1 MIARIFSRS
10 ALHEHEDPAQRVQGV
25 AVLPPDSG
33 ELARLLAADPAPEVR
48 SAAAQRCSELPALA
62 EALTTESDPAVREA
76 VATALSGVVSET
88 ADAPAATAFLASE
101 TCTDGVRA
109 DVARRTADPE
119 RRRVALSHIRDEA
132 LLVDVALDA
141 DHAETRQDAAGRV
154 TTPDGLRRMAEAAK
168 NKDRGV
174 ARLARHRIDA
184 IAEREGKEKEADA
197 VLEQLDALAAKPGPI
212 VSAVVDIDRRWQAL
226 DLADDETRRA
236 RWDAARAVVQA
247 RFDRE
252 RDEHRSRT
260 QFERQLREWIDV
272 LEPPADADGFELK
285 RGELAALRDIAKS
298 RDDAAALS
306 MLDEAEAR
314 IGGWAQER
322 DAAAGAE
329 ALVIE
334 AEKLAADTSIDNAG
348 LPERWSALDRSMRS
362 PALTQRFEAALI
374 VIEQRRLAQVQAAQQ
389 VATQARAH
397 VHSLLHTAEQALA
410 AGQLHAARVAAD
422 EIRTAKANAGVL
434 PKPSV
439 QRISRLVQQLTE
451 LERWESFGQR
461 QAREQLCE
469 RAEALLTQNLDAP
482 RLAAEVQKL
491 RNEWKAL
498 DQQHAG
504 VPKAVWER
512 FDSACEKAYAPAAR
526 HFAEMAAQRKEARKK
541 RDEFIAAATA
551 HVPTLLAE
559 PRDPRAIERWLR
571 ETDKTWREGDL
582 GSVEP
587 GAWKK
592 FDARLKAALLPLR
605 EELST
610 ARESAKAG
618 RQALIAEVTALASK
632 ALDRDAPSQ
641 VKAIQAK
648 WQAEAKAKPL
658 AQRDERALWEEFRA
672 ACDAVFTARNA
683 KRKEEDER
691 RQGKERGLEEVV
703 VGLERLKQATDK
715 DDAEIRRA
723 LRDAQDQW
731 RQRTGRADAP
741 RPAMETRFRNA
752 KSAVE
757 TMLSSR
763 GRSREAAVWQTLAA
777 KERLC
782 DELDRSIQD
791 GTSALQSQ
799 GEAVA
804 ADGQMDG
811 PEGQATATAG
821 EMGGPKGE
829 PPILANWAALPPL
842 PAASEQK
849 MTARRD
855 AALSA
860 LADPAASAKL
870 AKRIED
876 SAAMRREWLL
886 ELEMMLKLDSPSEFQ
901 AMRLQLQV
909 KQLKE
914 RFSSASTGGTKTP
927 ADLLLQW
934 CAQSGVAEASD
945 RQRRDRVFAAI
956 AKNG

>member
-1 MIARIFSRS
+1 MKIFSRS
-10 ALHEHEDPAQRVQGV
+10 ALHEHEDPAQRLQGV
-25 AVLPPDSG
+25 ATLPPDSG
-33 ELARLLAADPAPEVR
+33 ELARLMTADPAPEVR
-48 SAAAQRCSELPALA
+48 SAAAQRCSEIPALA
-62 EALTTESDPAVREA
+62 GALTTESDPAVRAA
-76 VATALSGVVSET
+76 VAAALGGVVSET
-88 ADAPAATAFLASE
+88 ADVPGATAFLSSE
-101 TCTDGVRA
+101 VCTDAVRA
-109 DVARRTADPE
+109 EVARRTADAE

-132 LLVDVALDA
+132 LLVDVALGA
-141 DHAETRQDAAGRV
+141 DLAETRQEAAGRV
-154 TTPDGLRRMAEAAK
+154 TTAEGLRKMAEAAK

-184 IAEREGKEKEADA
+184 IEERAGKEKSADE
-197 VLEQLDALAAKPGPI
+197 LIQQLDALAAKPGPI
-212 VSAVVDIDRRWQAL
+212 VSAIVDIDRRWQAL
-226 DLADDETRRA
+226 DLPSDDARRV

-252 RDEHRSRT
+252 RDEHRARM
-260 QFERQLREWIDV
+260 QFDRRLREWIDA
-272 LEPPADADGFELK
+272 LQPPADADGFELK

-298 RDDAAALS
+298 HDDANALS

-314 IGGWAQER
+314 IAGWARER

-329 ALVIE
+329 ALVLE

-348 LPERWSALDRSMRS
+348 LPERWSALDRSMRP

-410 AGQLHAARVAAD
+410 VGQLHAARAAAD
-422 EIRTAKANAGVL
+422 EIRTAKANAGAL
-434 PKPSV
+434 PKPTI

-469 RAEALLTQNLDAP
+469 RAEALLLPGMDAA

-504 VPKAVWER
+504 VPKSVWER

-541 RDEFIAAATA
+541 RDEFIAAAAA
-551 HVPTLLAE
+551 HAPTLLAAE
-559 PRDPRAIERWLR
+559 PRDHRAIERWLR

-592 FDARLKAALLPLR
+592 LDARLKAALLPLR
-605 EELST
+605 EALST
-610 ARESAKAG
+610 ARDSAKSG
-618 RQALIAEVTALASK
+618 RQALIAEVTALAAK

-658 AQRDERALWEEFRA
+658 GQRDERALWEEFRA

-683 KRKEEDER
+683 KRKEDDER
-691 RQGKERGLEEVV
+691 RQGKERAVEEVV
-703 VGLERLKQATDK
+703 VALERLKDATDK
-715 DDAEIRRA
+715 DDAEVRRA
-723 LRDAQDQW
+723 LREAQDQW
-731 RQRTGRADAP
+731 RQQTARAGVGVSGP
-741 RPAMETRFRNA
+741 RSAMETRFRNA

-782 DELDRSIQD
+782 EALDRSVVD
-791 GTSALQSQ
+791 GA
-799 GEAVA
+799 GG
-804 ADGQMDG
+804 ADV
-811 PEGQATATAG
+811 ES
-821 EMGGPKGE
+821 
-829 PPILANWAALPPL
+829 NWAALPAL
-842 PAASEQK
+842 PPASEQK
-849 MTARRD
+849 MMARRD
-855 AALSA
+855 AALAA
-860 LADPAASAKL
+860 LADSAAAGKYRQ
-870 AKRIED
+870 RIEEG
-876 SAAMRREWLL
+876 AAARREWLL
-886 ELEMMLKLDSPSEFQ
+886 ELEMMLKLESPPDMQ
-901 AMRLQLQV
+901 AMRLALQV

-914 RFSSASTGGTKTP
+914 RFSSASSGGAKTP
-927 ADLLLQW
+927 ADLILQW
-934 CAQSGVAEASD
+934 CAQPGVANASD
-945 RQRRDRVFAAI
+945 RQRCDRVFAAI
-956 AKNG
+956 ARAA

>member
-10 ALHEHEDPAQRVQGV
+10 ALHEHEDPAQRVQGI
-25 AVLPPDSG
+25 AALPPDSG
-33 ELARLLAADPAPEVR
+33 ELARMLTADPAPEVR
-48 SAAAQRCSELPALA
+48 SAAAQRCSALPALA
-62 EALTTESDPAVREA
+62 EALTTESDPAVRETL
-76 VATALSGVVSET
+76 ATALGSVVSDT
-88 ADAPAATAFLASE
+88 SDATAATAFLTGEA
-101 TCTDGVRA
+101 CTDAVRA

-132 LLVDVALDA
+132 LLVDVALGA
-141 DHAETRQDAAGRV
+141 DLAETRQEAAGRV
-154 TTPDGLRRMAEAAK
+154 STPEGLRKMADAAK

-174 ARLARHRIDA
+174 ARLARQRIDA
-184 IAEREGKEKEADA
+184 IEERESKQKAADA
-197 VLEQLDALAAKPGPI
+197 LLEQLDALAAKAGPI

-226 DLADDETRRA
+226 ELTDDEPRRA

-252 RDEHRSRT
+252 RDEYRARS
-260 QFERQLREWIDV
+260 QFDRRLREWIDA
-272 LEPPADADGFELK
+272 LQPPADAEAFELK
-285 RGELAALRDIAKS
+285 HGELAALRDIAKS
-298 RDDAAALS
+298 RDDAVALS

-314 IGGWAQER
+314 IAVWARER

-329 ALVIE
+329 ALVVE

-348 LPERWSALDRSMRS
+348 LPERWSALDRAMRS

-389 VATQARAH
+389 AATQARSH

-410 AGQLHAARVAAD
+410 AGQLHAARAAAD

-434 PKPSV
+434 PKPTV

-469 RAEALLTQNLDAP
+469 RAEALPNQGLDAP

-512 FDSACEKAYAPAAR
+512 FDGACEKAYAPAAR

-541 RDEFIAAATA
+541 REEFIAAATA
-551 HVPTLLAE
+551 HAPTLLAE
-559 PRDPRAIERWLR
+559 PRDLRAVERWLR
-571 ETDKTWREGDL
+571 EIDKTWREGDL

-592 FDARLKAALLPLR
+592 LDARLKAALLPLR
-605 EELST
+605 DMLSSS
-610 ARESAKAG
+610 RESAKAG
-618 RQALIAEVTALASK
+618 RQALIAEVTALTAK

-658 AQRDERALWEEFRA
+658 GQRDERALWEEFRA

-691 RQGKERGLEEVV
+691 RQGKERALEDVV

-731 RQRTGRADAP
+731 RQRTGRSDAP
-741 RPAMETRFRNA
+741 RPAMEARFRNA

-763 GRSREAAVWQTLAA
+763 GRSREVAVWNTLAA

-782 DELDRSIQD
+782 DELDRLVLH
-791 GTSALQSQ
+791 GTGAPHAEIDTPASDD
-799 GEAVA
+799 VA
-804 ADGQMDG
+804 STGA
-811 PEGQATATAG
+811 
-821 EMGGPKGE
+821 GE
-829 PPILANWAALPPL
+829 PPVLANWSALPPL

-855 AALSA
+855 EALNA
-860 LADPAASAKL
+860 LADSAAT
-870 AKRIED
+870 AKRRKQIED
-876 SAAMRREWLL
+876 GAAPRREWLL
-886 ELEMMLKLDSPSEFQ
+886 ELEMMLKLDSPPEFQ
-901 AMRLQLQV
+901 ALRLQLQV

-914 RFSSASTGGTKTP
+914 RFSSASSGGTKTP

-934 CAQSGVAEASD
+934 CAQPGVADAIDS
-945 RQRRDRVFAAI
+945 QRRDRVFAAI
-956 AKNG
+956 AKAG

>member
-1 MIARIFSRS
+1 MKIFSRS

-25 AVLPPDSG
+25 AALPPDSG
-33 ELARLLAADPAPEVR
+33 ELTRLLSADPAPEVR
-48 SAAAQRCSELPALA
+48 SAAAKRCSELPALVD
-62 EALTTESDPAVREA
+62 ALSTESDPAVRA
-76 VATALSGVVSET
+76 TVAAALGGVVSDT
-88 ADAPAATAFLASE
+88 TDATAATAFLGHEA
-101 TCTDGVRA
+101 CTDAVRA
-109 DVARRTADPE
+109 EVARRTADPE
-119 RRRVALSHIRDEA
+119 RRRVALSNIRDEG
-132 LLVDVALDA
+132 LLVDVAVGAEL
-141 DHAETRQDAAGRV
+141 AETRQEAAGRV
-154 TTPDGLRRMAEAAK
+154 TTPEGLRRMAEAAK

-174 ARLARHRIDA
+174 ARIARQRIDA
-184 IAEREGKEKEADA
+184 IEEREGKEKAADELIA
-197 VLEQLDALAAKPGPI
+197 QLDALAPKPGPI
-212 VSAVVDIDRRWQAL
+212 LSAVVDIDHRWKAL
-226 DLADDETRRA
+226 DLEGDEARRA

-252 RDEHRSRT
+252 RDEHRART
-260 QFERQLREWIDV
+260 QFDRRLREWIDA
-272 LEPPADADGFELK
+272 LQPPMEADGFELK

-298 RDDAAALS
+298 HDDANALS

-314 IGGWAQER
+314 LLGWARDR
-322 DAAAGAE
+322 DATAGAE
-329 ALVIE
+329 ALVVE

-348 LPERWSALDRSMRS
+348 LPERWSALDRSMRT

-389 VATQARAH
+389 VATQARSH
-397 VHSLLHTAEQALA
+397 VHTLLHTAEQALA
-410 AGQLHAARVAAD
+410 AGQLHAARAAAD
-422 EIRTAKANAGVL
+422 EIRSAKANAGAL
-434 PKPSV
+434 PKPTV
-439 QRISRLVQQLTE
+439 QRLSRLVQQLTE

-469 RAEALLTQNLDAP
+469 RAEALLVPGMDAP

-512 FDSACEKAYAPAAR
+512 FDGACEKAYAPAAR
-526 HFAEMAAQRKEARKK
+526 HFAEMAAQRKEARRK

-559 PRDPRAIERWLR
+559 PRDTRAIERWLR
-571 ETDKTWREGDL
+571 ETDKTWRDGDL

-592 FDARLKAALLPLR
+592 LDARMKAALLPLR
-605 EELST
+605 EVLSS

-618 RQALIAEVTALASK
+618 RQALIAEVTALAAK
-632 ALDRDAPSQ
+632 ALERDAPSQ
-641 VKAIQAK
+641 VKAIQAR
-648 WQAEAKAKPL
+648 WQAEAKATPL
-658 AQRDERALWEEFRA
+658 PQRDERALWEEFRA

-683 KRKEEDER
+683 KRKEEDDRRHGNER
-691 RQGKERGLEEVV
+691 ALEEVV
-703 VGLERLKQATDK
+703 VTLEGLKDATDR

-731 RQRTGRADAP
+731 RQQTSRGGGVSAP

-757 TMLSSR
+757 TMLAGRS
-763 GRSREAAVWQTLAA
+763 RSREAAVWQTLAA

-782 DELDRSIQD
+782 DELDRSIVD
-791 GTSALQSQ
+791 GAGAAKSPSEANASEGSASPS
-799 GEAVA
+799 EAAEPAVVA
-804 ADGQMDG
+804 S
-811 PEGQATATAG
+811 
-821 EMGGPKGE
+821 
-829 PPILANWAALPPL
+829 WVALPVL
-842 PAASEQK
+842 PAASEHK

-855 AALSA
+855 AALAA
-860 LADPAASAKL
+860 LADPAAAAKYR
-870 AKRIED
+870 KRIEEGD
-876 SAAMRREWLL
+876 APRREWLL
-886 ELEMMLKLDSPSEFQ
+886 ELEMMLKLESPADMQ
-901 AMRLQLQV
+901 AMRLALQV

-914 RFSSASTGGTKTP
+914 RFSSSSTGGAKTP

-934 CAQSGVAEASD
+934 CAQPGVANAAD

-956 AKNG
+956 ARAV

>member
-1 MIARIFSRS
+1 MKIFSRS
-10 ALHEHEDPAQRVQGV
+10 SLHEHEDPAQRLQGV

-33 ELARLLAADPAPEVR
+33 ELARLLTADPAPEVR

-62 EALTTESDPAVREA
+62 EALTTESDPAVRAA
-76 VATALSGVVSET
+76 VATALGTVASET
-88 ADAPAATAFLASE
+88 ADANAATAFLAGE
-101 TCTDGVRA
+101 ACTDAVRA
-109 DVARRTADPE
+109 EVACRTADPE

-132 LLVDVALDA
+132 LLVDVALSA
-141 DHAETRQDAAGRV
+141 DLAETRQEAAGRV
-154 TTPDGLRRMAEAAK
+154 TTPEGLRKMAEAAK

-184 IAEREGKEKEADA
+184 IEERESKEKAADA
-197 VLEQLDALAAKPGPI
+197 LIEQLVALAAKPGPI
-212 VSAVVDIDRRWQAL
+212 LSAVVDIDHRWHAL
-226 DLADDETRRA
+226 GLAGDDVRRA
-236 RWDAARAVVQA
+236 RWDAGRAVVQA

-252 RDEHRSRT
+252 REEHRVRT
-260 QFERQLREWIDV
+260 QFDRRLREWIDA
-272 LEPPADADGFELK
+272 LQPPTDAGGFELK

-298 RDDAAALS
+298 HDDANALS

-314 IGGWAQER
+314 LAGWARER

-329 ALVIE
+329 ALVVE

-348 LPERWSALDRSMRS
+348 LPERWSALDRSMRT

-374 VIEQRRLAQVQAAQQ
+374 VIEQRRLAQVQVAQQ
-389 VATQARAH
+389 AATQARTH

-410 AGQLHAARVAAD
+410 AGQLHAARAAAD
-422 EIRTAKANAGVL
+422 EIRTAKASAGSL
-434 PKPSV
+434 PKPTI
-439 QRISRLVQQLTE
+439 QRVSRLVQQLTE

-461 QAREQLCE
+461 QAREQLCQ
-469 RAEALLTQNLDAP
+469 RAEALLVPGMDAP

-526 HFAEMAAQRKEARKK
+526 HFAEMAAQRKEARRK
-541 RDEFIAAATA
+541 RDEFIAAATTHA
-551 HVPTLLAE
+551 PTLLAAE
-559 PRDPRAIERWLR
+559 PRDLRAIERWLR

-592 FDARLKAALLPLR
+592 LDARLKAALLPLR
-605 EELST
+605 EALST
-610 ARESAKAG
+610 ARDSAKAG
-618 RQALIAEVTALASK
+618 RKALIAEVTALGSK

-658 AQRDERALWEEFRA
+658 GQRDERALWEEFRA

-683 KRKEEDER
+683 KRKEVDER
-691 RQGKERGLEEVV
+691 RQGKERAVEEVV
-703 VGLERLKQATDK
+703 LTLERLKDAADK
-715 DDAEIRRA
+715 DDAEVRRA

-731 RQRTGRADAP
+731 KQRTGRADAP
-741 RPAMETRFRNA
+741 RPAMEARFRNA

-782 DELDRSIQD
+782 DELDRSVLD
-791 GTSALQSQ
+791 GAGAPEATSEGAVH
-799 GEAVA
+799 GEVA
-804 ADGQMDG
+804 STGEVIG
-811 PEGQATATAG
+811 TAN
-821 EMGGPKGE
+821 E
-829 PPILANWAALPPL
+829 PTVLASWAALPAL
-842 PAASEQK
+842 PTASEQK
-849 MTARRD
+849 MAARRD

-860 LADPAASAKL
+860 LADAAAAAKHR
-870 AKRIED
+870 KRIEEG
-876 SAAMRREWLL
+876 AAPRREWLL
-886 ELEMMLKLDSPSEFQ
+886 ELEMMLKLDSPSEMQ
-901 AMRLQLQV
+901 ALRLALQV
-909 KQLKE
+909 RQLKE
-914 RFSSASTGGTKTP
+914 RFGSATTGGAKTP
-927 ADLLLQW
+927 EDLILQW
-934 CAQSGVAEASD
+934 CAQPGVANAGE

-956 AKNG
+956 AKGG

>member
-10 ALHEHEDPAQRVQGV
+10 ALHQHEDPAQRVQGV

-33 ELARLLAADPAPEVR
+33 ELAHLLAADPAPEVR

-62 EALTTESDPAVREA
+62 GALTTESDPAVREA
-76 VATALSGVVSET
+76 VATALGGVVSET
-88 ADAPAATAFLASE
+88 ADASAATAFLTGDS
-101 TCTDGVRA
+101 CTDAVRA

-132 LLVDVALDA
+132 LLVDVALGA
-141 DHAETRQDAAGRV
+141 DLAETRQEAAGRV
-154 TTPDGLRRMAEAAK
+154 TTPDGLRKMAEAAK

-174 ARLARHRIDA
+174 ARLARQRIDA
-184 IAEREGKEKEADA
+184 IEDRESREKEADA
-197 VLEQLDALAAKPGPI
+197 LLEQLDALAAKPGPI
-212 VSAVVDIDRRWQAL
+212 VSAVVDIDRKWQAL
-226 DLADDETRRA
+226 DLTDDEARRA

-252 RDEHRSRT
+252 RDEHRART
-260 QFERQLREWIDV
+260 QFERRLREWIDA
-272 LEPPADADGFELK
+272 LQPPADADAFELK

-298 RDDAAALS
+298 HDDAPALA

-314 IGGWAQER
+314 LAGWTRER

-329 ALVIE
+329 ALVVE

-348 LPERWSALDRSMRS
+348 LPERWSALDRAMRS

-389 VATQARAH
+389 AATQARSH

-410 AGQLHAARVAAD
+410 AGQLHAARAATD
-422 EIRTAKANAGVL
+422 EIRTAKTNAGVL
-434 PKPSV
+434 PKPTV

-469 RAEALLTQNLDAP
+469 RAEALLTQGLDAP

-541 RDEFIAAATA
+541 REEFLAAATTHA
-551 HVPTLLAE
+551 LTLLAE
-559 PRDPRAIERWLR
+559 PRDLRVIERWLR
-571 ETDKTWREGDL
+571 ETDKTWREGEL

-592 FDARLKAALLPLR
+592 LDARLKAALLPLR
-605 EELST
+605 EVLSS

-618 RQALIAEVTALASK
+618 RQSLIAEVTALAAK

-641 VKAIQAK
+641 VKAIQVK
-648 WQAEAKAKPL
+648 WQAEAKARPL
-658 AQRDERALWEEFRA
+658 GQRDERALWEEFRA
-672 ACDAVFTARNA
+672 ACDAVFTARQA
-683 KRKEEDER
+683 KRKEEDGR
-691 RQGKERGLEEVV
+691 RQGKERELEDVV

-731 RQRTGRADAP
+731 KQRTGHTGRADPP
-741 RPAMETRFRNA
+741 RLAMEARFKNA

-757 TMLSSR
+757 SMLSSR
-763 GRSREAAVWQTLAA
+763 GRSRETAVWQTLAA

-782 DELDRSIQD
+782 DELDRSVLH
-791 GTSALQSQ
+791 GSSASQ
-799 GEAVA
+799 PQNEAV
-804 ADGQMDG
+804 
-811 PEGQATATAG
+811 ENATSTDASS
-821 EMGGPKGE
+821 E
-829 PPILANWAALPPL
+829 PPVLANWGALPPL

-849 MTARRD
+849 MMARRD

-860 LADPAASAKL
+860 LADSATMTKYR
-870 AKRIED
+870 KRIED
-876 SAAMRREWLL
+876 GAASRREWLL

-901 AMRLQLQV
+901 ALRLQLQV

-914 RFSSASTGGTKTP
+914 RFSSGTAGTAKTP
-927 ADLLLQW
+927 ADLLVQW
-934 CAQSGVAEASD
+934 CAQPGVADAGD

-956 AKNG
+956 AKSG

>member
-1 MIARIFSRS
+1 MKIFTRT

-33 ELARLLAADPAPEVR
+33 ELARLMTADPAPEVR
-48 SAAAQRCSELPALA
+48 SAAAQRCRELPALA
-62 EALTTESDPAVREA
+62 GALTAESHPEVRAAVES
-76 VATALSGVVSET
+76 ALCGLVSET
-88 ADAPAATAFLASE
+88 SDAAAATAFLAAE
-101 TCTDGVRA
+101 HCPDVVRA
-109 DVARRTADPE
+109 DVARRTADPD
-119 RRRVALSHIRDEA
+119 RRRIALSHIRDEA
-132 LLVDVALDA
+132 LLVDVALGA
-141 DHAETRQDAAGRV
+141 DLAETRQEAAGRV
-154 TTPDGLRRMAEAAK
+154 TSPDGLRRMAEAAK

-184 IAEREGKEKEADA
+184 IEEREGKQKAADEL
-197 VLEQLDALAAKPGPI
+197 LEQLEALATKPGPI

-226 DLADDETRRA
+226 DLSDDDARRA
-236 RWDAARAVVQA
+236 RWDAGRAMVQA

-252 RDEHRSRT
+252 RDEHRART
-260 QFERQLREWIDV
+260 QFERRLREWIDA
-272 LEPPADADGFELK
+272 LQPPAEADGFELK
-285 RGELAALRDIAKS
+285 RGELAALRDIAMS
-298 RDDAAALS
+298 RDDANALS

-314 IGGWAQER
+314 LAGWAKER
-322 DAAAGAE
+322 DAVAGAE

-389 VATQARAH
+389 VATQARSH
-397 VHSLLHTAEQALA
+397 VHSLLHTAEQALG
-410 AGQLHAARVAAD
+410 AGQLHAARAAAD
-422 EIRTAKANAGVL
+422 EIRTAKANAGTL
-434 PKPSV
+434 PKPTV

-451 LERWESFGQR
+451 MERWESFGQR

-469 RAEALLTQNLDAP
+469 RAEALLVPGMDAP
-482 RLAAEVQKL
+482 KLAAEVQKL

-504 VPKAVWER
+504 VPKSVWER

-541 RDEFIAAATA
+541 RDEFIAAAA
-551 HVPTLLAE
+551 AQASTLLSAE
-559 PRDPRAIERWLR
+559 PRDLRAIERWLR

-592 FDARLKAALLPLR
+592 LDARLKAAMLPLR
-605 EELST
+605 EVVST
-610 ARESAKAG
+610 ERESAKAG
-618 RQALIAEVTALASK
+618 RQALIAEVKELGAK

-658 AQRDERALWEEFRA
+658 GQRDERALWEEFRA

-691 RQGKERGLEEVV
+691 RHGKERALEEVV
-703 VGLERLKQATDK
+703 VSLERLKDATDK

-731 RQRTGRADAP
+731 KQRTSRADAP
-741 RPAMETRFRNA
+741 RPAMESRFRNA

-757 TMLSSR
+757 TMLAAR

-782 DELDRSIQD
+782 DELDRSVLE
-791 GTSALQSQ
+791 SAGITESPDDAATNAATTP
-799 GEAVA
+799 GEAA
-804 ADGQMDG
+804 A
-811 PEGQATATAG
+811 
-821 EMGGPKGE
+821 
-829 PPILANWAALPPL
+829 PPVLASWAALPVL
-842 PAASEQK
+842 PSSSEQ
-849 MTARRD
+849 MITARRD

-860 LADPAASAKL
+860 LADSAAAAKYR
-870 AKRIED
+870 KRIED
-876 SAAMRREWLL
+876 GAALRREWLL
-886 ELEMMLKLDSPSEFQ
+886 ELEMMLKLESPPDMQ
-901 AMRLQLQV
+901 AMRLALQV
-909 KQLKE
+909 RQLKE
-914 RFSSASTGGTKTP
+914 RFSGSTAGGAKTP
-927 ADLLLQW
+927 GDLLLQW
-934 CAQSGVAEASD
+934 CAQPGVANAVD
-945 RQRRDRVFAAI
+945 RQRRDRVLAAI
-956 AKNG
+956 AKSS